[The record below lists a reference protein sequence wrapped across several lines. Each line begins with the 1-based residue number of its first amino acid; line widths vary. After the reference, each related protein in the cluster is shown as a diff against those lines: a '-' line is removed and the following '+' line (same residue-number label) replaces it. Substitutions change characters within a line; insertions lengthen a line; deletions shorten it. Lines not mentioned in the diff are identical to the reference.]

1 MRRRASARRPAGSRD
16 AWPGKVLGVGV
27 NGPLGV
33 MQHAPLSPP
42 PEREALIA
50 LSTVEGLGPATL
62 ARLLARLG
70 SAQNIFDV
78 AARPNAIREL
88 VQANADA
95 DGTTHAMPDAVAH
108 DIVEVAANAAAVLA
122 GLVSSGVEILTI
134 DDPDYP
140 MRLRSIDLPPHVL
153 YVRGDPAALAPRH
166 AIAIVGTR
174 RPTEAG
180 RLTASRLG
188 AAIAR
193 AGGVVVSGL
202 AVGIDGAAHAAVVQ
216 ERRATVAVLGGG
228 HDHLFPTAHRRLA
241 AAIVASG
248 GAIVS
253 EFPPATEPLP
263 GLFPRRN
270 RIISGL
276 SDATVVV
283 EAGASSGALITA
295 TWALEQGRECFLV
308 PGSIDSPSSA
318 GCLSFLREF
327 PAQARI
333 VAGIP
338 QLIADLELVDE
349 GGIDAIP
356 VARSVAAVLVGLD
369 PGPRRIATALLAG
382 RTTADE
388 LVAATGLTIAGVLA
402 ALTLLESRELVAG
415 AYGRYRPVGDLAS
428 ATPRRRPRRSP
439 RRDPGGTT
447 LPASPGRSGAV

>member
-1 MRRRASARRPAGSRD
+1 
-16 AWPGKVLGVGV
+16 VLGVGT

-33 MQHAPLSPP
+33 AGRAEASTFS
-42 PEREALIA
+42 EREALIV

-70 SAQNIFDV
+70 SAQLVLDV
-78 AARPNAIREL
+78 AARPNAVEEL
-88 VQANADA
+88 MRSDA
-95 DGTTHAMPDAVAH
+95 TGGGTIHAMPDGVAR
-108 DIVEVAANAAAVLA
+108 DVVDVAANAPAVLA
-122 GLVSSGVEILTI
+122 GLMSSGVEIVTI

-140 MRLRSIDLPPHVL
+140 RRLRSIDLPPHVL
-153 YVRGDPAALAPRH
+153 YVRGDPAALGARH

-193 AGGVVVSGL
+193 AGAVVVSGL

-216 ERRATVAVLGGG
+216 ERAATVAVLGGG
-228 HDHLFPTAHRRLA
+228 HDHLFPGAHRRLA

-248 GAIVS
+248 GAVVS
-253 EFPPATEPLP
+253 EFPPGTEPLP

-327 PAQARI
+327 PGQARI

-338 QLIADLELVDE
+338 QLIADLEIIDE
-349 GGIDAIP
+349 LGDGP
-356 VARSVAAVLVGLD
+356 TVPLTRSVAAVLVGLD
-369 PGPRRIATALLAG
+369 PGPRRIAVALLAG

-388 LVAATGLTIAGVLA
+388 LVAATGLPIAGVLA
-402 ALTLLESRELVAG
+402 AITLLESRELVAG
-415 AYGRYRPVGDLAS
+415 AYGRYRPVGGLAS
-428 ATPRRRPRRSP
+428 ATPRRGRRRTLQPVPAATAGRPRR
-439 RRDPGGTT
+439 GG
-447 LPASPGRSGAV
+447 SGGV

>member
-1 MRRRASARRPAGSRD
+1 
-16 AWPGKVLGVGV
+16 VLGVGL

-33 MQHAPLSPP
+33 AEHAVASTLS
-42 PEREALIA
+42 EREALIV

-62 ARLLARLG
+62 ARLLTWVG
-70 SAQNIFDV
+70 SARSVLDMARHPNAVDELMRANAHADGTIHAMPEAVARDVVDV
-78 AARPNAIREL
+78 AARAP
-88 VQANADA
+88 
-95 DGTTHAMPDAVAH
+95 
-108 DIVEVAANAAAVLA
+108 AVLA
-122 GLVSSGVEILTI
+122 GLMSSDVEIVTI

-140 MRLRSIDLPPHVL
+140 MRLRTIDLPPHVL
-153 YVRGDPAALAPRH
+153 YVRGDPAALAARH

-193 AGGVVVSGL
+193 AGAVVVSGL

-216 ERRATVAVLGGG
+216 ERAATVAVLGGG
-228 HDHLFPTAHRRLA
+228 HDHLFPAAHRRLA

-253 EFPPATEPLP
+253 EFPPRTEPLP

-327 PAQARI
+327 PSQARI

-349 GGIDAIP
+349 LQDVPAVP
-356 VARSVAAVLVGLD
+356 VTRSVAAVLVGLD
-369 PGPRRIATALLAG
+369 PGPRRIAVALLAG

-388 LVAATGLTIAGVLA
+388 LVAASGLSIAGVLA
-402 ALTLLESRELVAG
+402 ALTLLESRGLVAG

-428 ATPRRRPRRSP
+428 ATPRRRGRLTPRPVLAATSGRAQ
-439 RRDPGGTT
+439 RGG
-447 LPASPGRSGAV
+447 SGAV

>member
-1 MRRRASARRPAGSRD
+1 
-16 AWPGKVLGVGV
+16 VGV

-33 MQHAPLSPP
+33 AGHAVMSTL
-42 PEREALIA
+42 PEREALIV

-70 SAQNIFDV
+70 SARNVFEL
-78 AARPNAIREL
+78 AARPNAIPEL
-88 VQANADA
+88 VRANADA
-95 DGTTHAMPDAVAH
+95 DGTIHAMPDAVAH
-108 DIVEVAANAAAVLA
+108 DIVEVVARAAAVLG
-122 GLVSSGVEILTI
+122 GLMSSGVDIVTI

-153 YVRGDPAALAPRH
+153 YVRGDPAALAARH

-216 ERRATVAVLGGG
+216 ERSATVAVLGGG
-228 HDHLFPTAHRRLA
+228 HDHLFPGAHRRLA

-248 GAIVS
+248 GAVVS

-276 SDATVVV
+276 SDATIVV

-295 TWALEQGRECFLV
+295 TWALEQGRECFLL
-308 PGSIDSPSSA
+308 PGSIDSAASA

-327 PAQARI
+327 PGQARI

-349 GGIDAIP
+349 LGTPA
-356 VARSVAAVLVGLD
+356 VAVSRSVAAVLVGLD
-369 PGPRRIATALLAG
+369 PGPRRIATALVSG

-388 LVAATGLTIAGVLA
+388 LVAVTGLSIAGVLA

-415 AYGRYRPVGDLAS
+415 AYGRYRPIGDLAS
-428 ATPRRRPRRSP
+428 ATPRRCGRRSP
-439 RRDPGGTT
+439 R
-447 LPASPGRSGAV
+447 PAVSGSPVPTSRGRSGAL